1 MSLAFNAAPVNYD
14 NNNNNNS
21 ESSIDRKRNAKN
33 RTVKRRQPQYQ
44 INKMKEQM
52 GITGMDDDHDHLAD
66 FNQDFNPPEHP
77 RVQSKGG
84 TPPGVTSDPDPI
96 ADVPV
101 QPSSKSMFSH
111 GSVPQEAFQN
121 LPSLAGEDYY
131 KQYVPYY
138 DRTNTGTISNDE
150 LTQKLD
156 YMIHLLEEQQD
167 LRTGHVTEEVIL
179 YSFLGVFIIFV
190 LDSFARA
197 GKYVR

>member
-14 NNNNNNS
+14 NNNNS
-21 ESSIDRKRNAKN
+21 ESSIDRKRNVKN
-33 RTVKRRQPQYQ
+33 RTVKRRQPQDQ
-44 INKMKEQM
+44 INKMKEHM
-52 GITGMDDDHDHLAD
+52 ITGMDDDHNHLAD
-66 FNQDFNPPEHP
+66 FHPPEHP
-77 RVQSKGG
+77 RVQNKGG

-96 ADVPV
+96 NDVPV
-101 QPSSKSMFSH
+101 QPSSKSMFSD

>member
-14 NNNNNNS
+14 NNNNS
-21 ESSIDRKRNAKN
+21 ESSIDRKRNTRN
-33 RTVKRRQPQYQ
+33 RTVKRRQPQDQ
-44 INKMKEQM
+44 INKMKQQ
-52 GITGMDDDHDHLAD
+52 IVFTGMDDEEDHLAD
-66 FNQDFNPPEHP
+66 FTPLDPPA
-77 RVQSKGG
+77 VQSKNA
-84 TPPGVTSDPDPI
+84 PPNTQRTHDPI
-96 ADVPV
+96 RDVPV
-101 QPSSKSMFSH
+101 QPSSKSMFSD

-121 LPSLAGEDYY
+121 LPSLASEDYY
-131 KQYVPYY
+131 KQFVPYY

>member
-14 NNNNNNS
+14 NNNNNS

-66 FNQDFNPPEHP
+66 FKPLEPPV
-77 RVQSKGG
+77 VQTKSG
-84 TPPGVTSDPDPI
+84 PPADPI
-96 ADVPV
+96 SDVPV

-156 YMIHLLEEQQD
+156 YMIHLLEEQQE

>member
-14 NNNNNNS
+14 NNNNNS

-66 FNQDFNPPEHP
+66 FNPPEHP

-84 TPPGVTSDPDPI
+84 TPGVTSDPI
-96 ADVPV
+96 NEVPV
-101 QPSSKSMFSH
+101 QPASKSMFSD
-111 GSVPQEAFQN
+111 GPVPQEAFQN